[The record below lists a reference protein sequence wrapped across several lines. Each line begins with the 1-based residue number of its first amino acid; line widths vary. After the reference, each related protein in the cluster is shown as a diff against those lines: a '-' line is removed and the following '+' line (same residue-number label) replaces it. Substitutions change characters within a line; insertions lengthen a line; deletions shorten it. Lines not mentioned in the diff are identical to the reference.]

1 MLPLP
6 GTPYLLLGAFLGGL
20 AAGSY
25 GVHTW
30 YQAQR
35 VDALNEARKV
45 ERAGVKAASQADIR
59 YIDRLHEQ
67 RRVADERAAKF
78 QAAFNLAAD
87 SLRRCAVSPDVLRL
101 LNEPREKPVAGLAT
115 ESQPAAASTQAG
127 SSDCAAVVE
136 TYQWN
141 IDNVIEP
148 NRIQIQ
154 ELQRF
159 YWELRQRFNR

>member
-1 MLPLP
+1 MIP

-20 AAGSY
+20 GAGGY

-30 YQAQR
+30 YQAKR
-35 VDALNEARKV
+35 VNALEAARTV
-45 ERAGVKAASQADIR
+45 ERAGVRTAHQADIR

-67 RRVADERAAKF
+67 KGIADARADKF
-78 QAAFNLAAD
+78 QKAFNMAAD
-87 SLRRCAVSPDVLRL
+87 SLRRCAVSPELVRL
-101 LNEPREKPVAGLAT
+101 LNESREKPVAGVAAKP
-115 ESQPAAASTQAG
+115 ESAPSDAQAG

-141 IDNVIEP
+141 IDNVVVP
-148 NRIQIQ
+148 NQIQIQ